1 MAATPDLQRL
11 NDYVDWYA
19 RATPRALALSGRERL
34 TYLQLQAQV
43 RDCAAVLAGY
53 GVGRGDRVATLS
65 TPGGAFLVTF
75 LAAAM
80 LGAIWTGLN
89 PRHTDIELDDAVAML
104 TPKVVFA
111 RKQIE
116 ARDYTTWMSKLPSE
130 ITVVPLVDGNS
141 VALTDFAN
149 RKRVDA
155 RMLAAMIA
163 LTVPGEPC
171 LIVFTSGSTGKPKGA
186 MISQRALIGTSC
198 VQCAQ
203 WPASPLRVFN
213 NLPINHIG
221 CVGDL
226 CCYALI
232 GGGTNVFSERF
243 DPADTIA
250 LCESEHV
257 TVLGQVPT
265 QFILT
270 LNSPSFRASALH
282 ETQRIF
288 WGGAQAS
295 AELVTALR
303 DLEKPVAT
311 SFGQTET
318 VGSIT
323 FTPKGATL
331 EELANTVG
339 RPVEPYALRIAGPD
353 DRILSASEPGEIQ
366 VRSPFLMNGYW
377 RNPDATARAFTQ
389 DGWLRTG
396 DVGMLTESGQLRLI
410 GRTTE
415 TFKSG
420 GYNIYPAEIEQAAA
434 SHPAVADTVVVSVA
448 DPVFGMVGA
457 AMVQPRPGR
466 LLSVAS
472 LRAYLCERLA
482 NYKIPKRI
490 VITEELPRL
499 PVGKVDKTAVREIL
513 SREDVPAGDR

>member
-1 MAATPDLQRL
+1 MSVTPDLLRL
-11 NDYVDWYA
+11 NDYLDWYA
-19 RATPRALALSGRERL
+19 RITPHVLAVSGRERL
-34 TYLQLQAQV
+34 TYSQLQMQV

-75 LAAAM
+75 LATAM

-89 PRHTDIELDDAVAML
+89 PRHTDVELDSAVATL

-116 ARDYTTWMSKLPSE
+116 SRDYTSWMAKLPSN
-130 ITVVPLVDGNS
+130 IAVISLADGS
-141 VALTDFAN
+141 SAALTDFAG

-155 RMLAAMIA
+155 RMLAGMLA
-163 LTVPGEPC
+163 LADPNEPC

-186 MISQRALIGTSC
+186 MISQRALIGTSR
-198 VQCAQ
+198 VQCAR
-203 WPASPLRVFN
+203 WPASPFRVFN

-226 CCYALI
+226 CCYTLI

-250 LCESEHV
+250 LCETERV

-270 LNSPSFRASALH
+270 LNSVAFRASALRSA
-282 ETQRIF
+282 QWIF

-295 AELVTALR
+295 AELVAALR
-303 DLEKPVAT
+303 DLGKPVAT
-311 SFGQTET
+311 SYGQTET
-318 VGSIT
+318 VGSVA
-323 FTPKGATL
+323 FTSPDATP

-339 RPVEPYALRIAGPD
+339 RCVTPYELRVVGADGAT
-353 DRILSASEPGEIQ
+353 LSDTQPGEIQ
-366 VRSPFLMNGYW
+366 VRSPFCMNGYW
-377 RNPDATARAFTQ
+377 RNPDATTRAFTQ

-396 DVGMLTESGQLRLI
+396 DVGMLARNGQLHLI

-420 GYNIYPAEIEQAAA
+420 GYNIYPAEIEQAVA
-434 SHPAVADTVVVSVA
+434 SHPAVVDTVVVSIS

-457 AMVQPRPGR
+457 ALVQPKPGR
-466 LLSVAS
+466 PLSAAA
-472 LRAYLCERLA
+472 LRAHLSERLA

-490 VITEELPRL
+490 LIAEELPRL
-499 PVGKVDKTAVREIL
+499 PVGKIDRKAVREIL
-513 SREDVPAGDR
+513 AREETTGEQ